1 MIDLTQVL
9 TFSEAALK
17 WGFVDGNT
25 LRKAVKRN
33 RFKEEEVRKSGDIWL
48 TTYQAMYRVF
58 GQPRQSSQ
66 MIYYDNIFK
75 LITDSV
81 YSHKNIKKELDDIY
95 MSIEKTIDNDEIVI
109 IVGSENQPENI
120 MAIIKTKD
128 DLLMF
133 YKPLERYSQSLS
145 IYKDK

>member
-9 TFSEAALK
+9 TFSEAAKK

-33 RFKEEEVRKSGDIWL
+33 RFKDEEIRKSGDIWL

-58 GQPRQSSQ
+58 GQPRQTSQ
-66 MIYYDNIFK
+66 VLYYDQIFR

-81 YSHKNIKKELDDIY
+81 YSHQDIKKELDNIY
-95 MSIEKTIDNDEIVI
+95 QLIEKTIDKNEIMI
-109 IVGSENQPENI
+109 ILVSEKQPENI
-120 MAIIKTKD
+120 VTIIKTKE
-128 DLLMF
+128 DLSLF

-145 IYKDK
+145 IYKD